1 MRDGCPA
8 VKAKASDPR
17 AKDGHPGVKNSP
29 KPQSPAILTH
39 GPRAKKTQ
47 RVANDGKRRPQ
58 HRTNSLPPE
67 APKQSPRRPRQQRE
81 AEATRPALIGRSPA
95 NDHRP
100 RDPPTPPRPPRTPRA
115 AAAPP
120 RGAAPAWEEFDDPCR
135 PGAPQARSRL
145 PAWEIWAK
153 KGLPSADRNNKAT
166 LLLTG
171 PFRTSKSSA
180 KDLIPR
186 VSKLQ
191 YTSAR
196 PRVSRGAG
204 VPAL

>member
-1 MRDGCPA
+1 MKNLSSRAIPTPDSSGP
-8 VKAKASDPR
+8 KANQGS
-17 AKDGHPGVKNSP
+17 
-29 KPQSPAILTH
+29 
-39 GPRAKKTQ
+39 KTAETAA
-47 RVANDGKRRPQ
+47 R
-58 HRTNSLPPE
+58 RTNSLPPAGGPLGSVPGARDGRGGAGAAKT
-67 APKQSPRRPRQQRE
+67 APISRSTSCQRP
-81 AEATRPALIGRSPA
+81 P
-95 NDHRP
+95 
-100 RDPPTPPRPPRTPRA
+100 PPRTPASPSA
-115 AAAPP
+115 AQHAPGRCRSP
-120 RGAAPAWEEFDDPCR
+120 PHRGGAVPVREVFDDPCR

-204 VPAL
+204 VLAF